1 MAFKNIRREAKS
13 KKNTSFKW
21 YSTVENSKIT
31 GNLKIVLQFVK
42 LNDVTK
48 VINIKKEFQK
58 MSYDLYMIKYSK
70 KS

>member
-1 MAFKNIRREAKS
+1 M
-13 KKNTSFKW
+13 
-21 YSTVENSKIT
+21 VENSKIT
-31 GNLKIVLQFVK
+31 GNLKIVLQFLK